1 MLVLAVLLI
10 AAWILCVV
18 LFKIT
23 VLLVHLLVIFA
34 VIAVIV
40 HYYRK
45 AKNKLVT

>member
-1 MLVLAVLLI
+1 MLIIALFLI
-10 AAWILCVV
+10 VAWILCVV

-23 VLLVHLLVIFA
+23 VMLVHLLVIFA

-45 AKNKLVT
+45 AKNTLAS